1 MYKSKAIPQ
10 IQQTNMVSIIQS
22 FYIAKGIDFNAFS
35 GLFRKILAK
44 NTLLSRDLFSILQC
58 RTNYLTCF
66 EVSNTKLIASQA
78 PIILI
83 IMEQDF
89 LIKIVVLALYVGVLF
104 LIGIFASR
112 RVKGMGDYYV
122 GGKNMGFWAV
132 AFSARATGESGWLL
146 IGLTGMGAMAGYS
159 SYWVVVGELL
169 GVIISWQFMAKR
181 FKKRSDSYGAMTIPD
196 YLQSHFKST
205 THTLRIIA
213 ASVLV
218 IFIVIYV
225 ASQIDVTGVAFESM
239 LGIDY
244 RIGALIG
251 FFIVLTYI
259 FIGGFVAAVWSDLFQ
274 GLLMFFGLVLLP
286 IVVWFSMD
294 HGAGVTE
301 GLNAI
306 DPTLTQVM
314 GRSPDKWMNLF
325 TILGFS
331 MIGLG
336 FLGSPQ
342 VYVRFMSIKNVKEID
357 KGKWVAAVFT
367 LLTDAAAVTIGILAR
382 IYFTKE
388 GQDPEA
394 ILGNN
399 GEDVLSM
406 ITESFLPTLLVAV
419 FIAIVLSAIM
429 STIDSLLIL
438 ASSAITRDFYQ
449 KIFRPKIKDQDLTK
463 ISRIATIIMA
473 FTALLIAIIMDY
485 VSPGRQIFWVIIFGW
500 SGIAATF
507 CPVMILSLFW
517 KGYSEKGAMASM
529 ISGFVSV
536 ILFNFVL
543 KELPSIGQYFVALD
557 VLAPSF
563 AVAMIVG
570 VIVSK
575 IYPPRPEALKMIKEI
590 DEKPDEE

>member
-1 MYKSKAIPQ
+1 MQDP
-10 IQQTNMVSIIQS
+10 N
-22 FYIAKGIDFNAFS
+22 
-35 GLFRKILAK
+35 
-44 NTLLSRDLFSILQC
+44 
-58 RTNYLTCF
+58 LT
-66 EVSNTKLIASQA
+66 
-78 PIILI
+78 
-83 IMEQDF
+83 
-89 LIKIVVLALYVGVLF
+89 IKVVVLAVYVGILF

-112 RVKGMGDYYV
+112 RIKGMSDYYV
-122 GGKNMGFWAV
+122 GGKKMGFWAV

-146 IGLTGMGAMAGYS
+146 IGLTGMGAIVGYS
-159 SYWVVVGELL
+159 GYWVVVGELL
-169 GVIISWQFMAKR
+169 GVFISWQFMAKR
-181 FKKRSDSYGAMTIPD
+181 FKKRSDAYGAITIPD
-196 YLQSHFKST
+196 YLTSHFKST
-205 THTLRIIA
+205 SHTLRIIA

-225 ASQIDVTGVAFESM
+225 ASQIDVTGIAFRSM

-244 RIGALIG
+244 KLGALIG
-251 FFIVLTYI
+251 FFIVLAYI

-294 HGAGVTE
+294 QGAGVTA

-306 DPTLTQVM
+306 DPTLTNIM
-314 GRSPDKWMNLF
+314 GRSSDGWMNLF

-342 VYVRFMSIKNVKEID
+342 VYVRFMSIKDKKEID
-357 KGKWVAAVFT
+357 KGKWVAVLFT

-382 IYFTKE
+382 IYFTSE

-399 GEDVLSM
+399 GEDVLTM
-406 ITESFLPTLLVAV
+406 ITESFLPTILVAV

-449 KIFRPKIKDQDLTK
+449 KIFRPKIKDKDLTK
-463 ISRIATIIMA
+463 MSRIATIIMA
-473 FTALLIAIIMDY
+473 FSALLIAIIMDY
-485 VSPGRQIFWVIIFGW
+485 VSPNRQIFWVIIFGW

-507 CPVMILSLFW
+507 CPVVILSLFW
-517 KGYSEKGAMASM
+517 KGYSEKGAIASM
-529 ISGFVSV
+529 ISGFISV
-536 ILFNFVL
+536 IVFNFVL
-543 KELPSIGQYFVALD
+543 KEMPNIGPYFVALD

-563 AVAMIVG
+563 VVAMILG
-570 VIVSK
+570 VLVSK
-575 IYPPRPEALKMIKEI
+575 LYPPREEAVKMIKEI
-590 DEKPDEE
+590 DTI